1 MRPPMRP
8 LPIAAAVF
16 AVVLVVGLGLRS
28 ILHDAPT
35 GGVGANASEVA
46 GASPQYLGGVP
57 QGHVYTGCADEP
69 NDVNP
74 YTSNGTVSKRLVLAY
89 THEGLLDVDPATGAL
104 RPALAES
111 FEVAVDGRSCL
122 FTLRQGARFADGA
135 PVTMADV
142 LFGYELHQAQHLT
155 MGFVADAYARVER
168 VEVVDERRL
177 RVHYRGTHYAA
188 TRIVGEV
195 WLVGQKQFFVERV
208 RSMLDAGEAMPDVGS
223 ARFASLLH
231 RIDHECGPGTGPYEL
246 RNPPGGRGDWRTR
259 QDLLLV
265 RNEHC
270 WRRIAAPGT
279 WNFAGVRTLWRDG
292 AGGQNALL
300 LGEVDW
306 YSGGNGE
313 ALQAQ
318 YPNLQRDY
326 QRLVYDYDS
335 LGVFRCIWN
344 CERPPF
350 DDVRVRKAVGMLF
363 DRSEF
368 ARMLGSGAKP
378 ATAHCKPGRPEYP
391 DLLPL
396 PFDPT
401 AARRLLREAGFD
413 PATGTPLR
421 MVLVA
426 MEGTEA
432 HRRMVES
439 FTASA
444 KTAGIELE
452 IRGRDL
458 PGFVAEKKKRE
469 WHGLL
474 VQQSFRPW
482 GDPFDLL
489 HGDGRD
495 NEGHWRHPEADRL
508 ASSAR
513 EELDAGKRAELWR
526 QLHRLVHEEQPVA
539 LLAHPMASIL
549 LAKRVRGL
557 EPGPAGLIPER
568 AWVAPADQRR

>member
-1 MRPPMRP
+1 MRP
-8 LPIAAAVF
+8 LSIAAALF

-28 ILHDAPT
+28 VLNQPS
-35 GGVGANASEVA
+35 GGTATEA
-46 GASPQYLGGVP
+46 GADASAEQAPRYLGGVP
-57 QGHVYTGCADEP
+57 QGHVYTGCAEEP

-74 YTSNGTVSKRLVLAY
+74 YTSNGNVSKRLVLAY
-89 THEGLLDVDPATGAL
+89 THDGLLDVDPATGAL

-111 FEVAVDGRSCL
+111 YEVAADGRSCL
-122 FTLRQGARFADGA
+122 FTLRDGARFADGS
-135 PVTMADV
+135 PVAMEDV
-142 LFGYELHQAQHLT
+142 LFGYELFQAQHLT
-155 MGFVADAYARVER
+155 MGFVADAYSRVER
-168 VEVVDERRL
+168 VEVVDPRRV
-177 RVHYRGTHYAA
+177 RMHFRGVHYAA

-195 WLVGQKQFFVERV
+195 WLVAQKRFFVERV
-208 RSMLDAGEAMPDVGS
+208 RSMLESGEAMPEVGS
-223 ARFASLLH
+223 ARFAVLLH
-231 RIDHECGPGTGPYEL
+231 RIDLECGPGTGPYEL
-246 RNPPGGRGDWRTR
+246 RNPPGGSGAWRTR

-270 WRRIAAPGT
+270 WRRLVAPGT
-279 WNFAGVRTLWRDG
+279 WNFAGVRQLWRADG

-300 LGEVDW
+300 LGQVDW
-306 YSGGNGE
+306 YSGANGE

-318 YPNLQRDY
+318 YPNVQRDY

-350 DDVRVRKAVGMLF
+350 DDVRVRRAVGMLF

-378 ATAHCKPGRPEYP
+378 AVAHAKPGRPEYP

-396 PFDPT
+396 PFDPA

-413 PATGTPLR
+413 AAAGKPLR
-421 MVLVA
+421 LVLVA
-426 MEGTEA
+426 MEGSDA

-439 FTASA
+439 FTAA
-444 KTAGIELE
+444 ATTAGIELE
-452 IRGRDL
+452 IRGRDQT
-458 PGFVAEKKKRE
+458 GYVAEKKKRE

-474 VQQSFRPW
+474 VQQPFRPW
-482 GDPFDLL
+482 GDPYDLL

-495 NEGHWRHPEADRL
+495 NEGRWRHPEADRL
-508 ASSAR
+508 ASAAR
-513 EELDAGKRAELWR
+513 AELDAGKRAELWR
-526 QLHRLVHEEQPVA
+526 QLHTLVHEQQPVA

-549 LAKRVRGL
+549 LAKRVRAL

>member
-1 MRPPMRP
+1 MRP
-8 LPIAAAVF
+8 LSIAAALF

-28 ILHDAPT
+28 VLNQPS
-35 GGVGANASEVA
+35 GGTATEA
-46 GASPQYLGGVP
+46 GADASAEQAPRYLGGVP
-57 QGHVYTGCADEP
+57 QGHVYTGCAEEP

-74 YTSNGTVSKRLVLAY
+74 YTSNGNVSKRLVLAY
-89 THEGLLDVDPATGAL
+89 THDGLLDVDPATGAL

-111 FEVAVDGRSCL
+111 YEVAADGRSCL
-122 FTLRQGARFADGA
+122 FTLRDGARFADGS
-135 PVTMADV
+135 PVAMEDV
-142 LFGYELHQAQHLT
+142 LFGYELFQAQHLT
-155 MGFVADAYARVER
+155 MGFVADAYSRVER
-168 VEVVDERRL
+168 VEVVDPRRV
-177 RVHYRGTHYAA
+177 RMHFRGVHYAA

-195 WLVGQKQFFVERV
+195 WLVAQKRFFVDRV
-208 RSMLDAGEAMPDVGS
+208 RAMLESGEAMPEVGS
-223 ARFASLLH
+223 ARFAVLLH
-231 RIDHECGPGTGPYEL
+231 RIDLECGPGTGPYEL
-246 RNPPGGRGDWRTR
+246 RNPPGGSGAWRTR

-270 WRRIAAPGT
+270 WRRLVAPGT
-279 WNFAGVRTLWRDG
+279 WNFAGVRQLWRADG

-300 LGEVDW
+300 LGQVDW
-306 YSGGNGE
+306 YSGANGE

-318 YPNLQRDY
+318 YPNVQRDY

-350 DDVRVRKAVGMLF
+350 DDVRVRRAVGMLF

-378 ATAHCKPGRPEYP
+378 AVAHAKPGRPEYP

-396 PFDPT
+396 PFDPA

-413 PATGTPLR
+413 AAAGKPLR
-421 MVLVA
+421 LVLVA
-426 MEGTEA
+426 MEGSDA

-439 FTASA
+439 FTAA
-444 KTAGIELE
+444 ATTAGIELE
-452 IRGRDL
+452 IRGRDQT
-458 PGFVAEKKKRE
+458 GYVAEKKKRE

-474 VQQSFRPW
+474 VQQPFRPW
-482 GDPFDLL
+482 GDPYDLL

-495 NEGHWRHPEADRL
+495 NEGRWRHPEADRL
-508 ASSAR
+508 ASAAR
-513 EELDAGKRAELWR
+513 AELDAGKRAELWR
-526 QLHRLVHEEQPVA
+526 QLHTLVHEQQPVA

-549 LAKRVRGL
+549 LAKRVRAL